1 MLDTSRPA
9 SRILAVLE
17 LLQNRPG
24 ITGPQ
29 LAEELEV
36 SSRTVRRYITTLQDM
51 GVPVETTTG
60 RFGGYSLLPG
70 FRLPPMMFSDDE
82 ALGLAMALLAT
93 RHTREMEL
101 TPGVQSALTKIERIL
116 PPDLV
121 GRMNALREGI
131 SYPEIPELGQ
141 ASFPDPTLLARL
153 AQACL
158 ATNRI
163 WMRYSRPNGEESART
178 VDPYG
183 IGALFGRWYLHGW
196 CHLRNER
203 RTFRIDRIRRI
214 DVLEETFEPP
224 DDIDVMDA
232 IERSLALAWSGWNIR
247 LEVAAPAEDVST
259 FLPRHFA
266 IVEPIDEDRCLVS
279 AASSDLEW
287 FAWRLA
293 RLPYPMHVLE
303 PPELRDAFRQHA
315 DRLAAIA
322 GGEDLPNR

>member
-29 LAEELEV
+29 LADELEV

-93 RHTREMEL
+93 RHTREMDL
-101 TPGVQSALTKIERIL
+101 TPGVESALTKIERIL
-116 PPDLV
+116 PADLV

-131 SYPEIPELGQ
+131 SYPETAELGR

-158 ATNRI
+158 ATKRVWI
-163 WMRYSRPNGEESART
+163 RYGRPNGEESART

-196 CHLRNER
+196 CHLRNEP

-214 DVLEETFEPP
+214 DVLDECFEPP
-224 DDIDVMDA
+224 AGIDVMDA
-232 IERSLALAWSGWNIR
+232 IERSLALAWSEWHIR
-247 LEVAAPAEDVST
+247 VEVEAPADAVRS

-266 IVEPIDEDRCLVS
+266 IVDPIDDARCLVRAS
-279 AASSDLEW
+279 SSDLEW

-293 RLPYPMHVLE
+293 RIPHRMTVLE
-303 PPELRDAFRQHA
+303 PAELRDVFRQHA
-315 DRLAAIA
+315 AHLAAIA
-322 GGEDLPNR
+322 EREPDTR

>member
-29 LAEELEV
+29 LADELEV

-93 RHTREMEL
+93 RHSREMEL
-101 TPGVQSALTKIERIL
+101 PPGVENALRKIERIL

-121 GRMNALREGI
+121 SRMNALREGI
-131 SYPEIPELGQ
+131 SWPETAELGKV
-141 ASFPDPTLLARL
+141 SFPDPTLLARI

-158 ATNRI
+158 GSSRI
-163 WMRYSRPNGEESART
+163 WMRYGRPNGEESARV

-183 IGALFGRWYLHGW
+183 IGALFGRWYLLGW

-214 DVLEETFEPP
+214 DVLEETFEMPP
-224 DDIDVMDA
+224 DVDVMDA
-232 IERSLALAWSGWNIR
+232 IEQSLALAWADWNVR
-247 LEVAAPAEDVST
+247 VEVDAPADTVRDY
-259 FLPRHFA
+259 LPRHFA
-266 IVEPIDEDRCLVS
+266 IVEPLGDVRCTVRAS
-279 AASSDLEW
+279 SSDLEW
-287 FAWRLA
+287 FAWRIGQ
-293 RLPYPMHVLE
+293 LPYAMTVLE
-303 PPELRDAFRQHA
+303 PLELRDVFRSHA
-315 DRLAAIA
+315 ERLTTIAARREQTHA
-322 GGEDLPNR
+322 